1 MVDYENRIVA
11 LEEASKSNKEE
22 HKEIMK
28 RLNEKDIQDAVMRE
42 QLDTVVKTTNRI
54 EEKIDEQNK
63 VPANRW
69 NTVVVA
75 IITGIISAGIGAVIS
90 MLVK

>member
-1 MVDYENRIVA
+1 MVDYENRILA
-11 LEEASKSNKEE
+11 LEEAEKLNREE

>member
-1 MVDYENRIVA
+1 MVDYESRIIA
-11 LEEASKSNKEE
+11 LEEAEKINREE

-42 QLDTVVKTTNRI
+42 QLDTVVKTTSRI